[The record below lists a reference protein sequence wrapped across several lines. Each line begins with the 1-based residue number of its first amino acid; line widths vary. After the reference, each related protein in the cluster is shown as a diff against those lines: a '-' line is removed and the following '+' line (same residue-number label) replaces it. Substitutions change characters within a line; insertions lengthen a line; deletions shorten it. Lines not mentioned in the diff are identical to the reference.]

1 MIISETIRL
10 LQLYDYNKQGRVI
23 EIAKG
28 KYETITFKN
37 VFNKIRIPN
46 SRTRNSVAKLLF
58 CRDNS

>member
-10 LQLYDYNKQGRVI
+10 LQLYDYNKQGKIV

-37 VFNKIRIPN
+37 VFIKIRRKIKN
-46 SRTRNSVAKLLF
+46 IL
-58 CRDNS
+58 